1 MRELKN
7 KVAWITGA
15 SSGLGE
21 ALVYHMAKEKCK
33 IVLTSNEAE
42 KLQEVAERSG
52 LAPENYLV
60 LPLELENFDAEGA
73 VKQVADKFGG
83 IDILINNAGICQKDF
98 GEKTRESIERKIME
112 INYFAM
118 VKLTKA
124 CLPYLKKSKG
134 SVAAVGS
141 LNGLVGAPMLTTY
154 AASKF
159 AVKGY
164 FESLRYELEKYGV
177 QVLLIIPGFMKTDIT
192 IKSLTGDGSQFGQ
205 NSITNEIGL
214 SVEKCAGKICNA
226 LKKNKSSIRMGGLEH
241 LFPVISMF
249 FPGIH
254 FWIFRKLHKL

>member
-1 MRELKN
+1 MRNLKN
-7 KVAWITGA
+7 KIAWITGA

-21 ALVYHMAKEKCK
+21 AVVYRLAKENCK
-33 IVLTSNEAE
+33 IVLTSNEE
-42 KLQEVAERSG
+42 DKLEDVAKKSG
-52 LAPENYLV
+52 LRSENYLV
-60 LPLELENFDAEGA
+60 LPLELENFDAEAA
-73 VKQVADKFGG
+73 VRQVVDKFGG

-124 CLPYLKKSKG
+124 CLPYLKASKG

-214 SVEKCAGKICNA
+214 SVDKCANKICNA
-226 LKKNKSSIRMGGLEH
+226 LIKDKSYIRMGGLEH
-241 LFPVISMF
+241 LFPVVSMF

-254 FWIFRKLHKL
+254 FWVFRKLHKL

>member
-1 MRELKN
+1 
-7 KVAWITGA
+7 
-15 SSGLGE
+15 
-21 ALVYHMAKEKCK
+21 
-33 IVLTSNEAE
+33 
-42 KLQEVAERSG
+42 
-52 LAPENYLV
+52 
-60 LPLELENFDAEGA
+60 
-73 VKQVADKFGG
+73 
-83 IDILINNAGICQKDF
+83 
-98 GEKTRESIERKIME
+98 ME

-164 FESLRYELEKYGV
+164 FESLRYELEKYGI

-214 SVEKCAGKICNA
+214 TVDKCALKISNA
-226 LKKNKSSIRMGGLEH
+226 IKKNKSWIRMGRLEH
-241 LFPVISMF
+241 LFPVVSMF
-249 FPGIH
+249 FPNIH
-254 FWIFRKLHKL
+254 FWIFRKLHKM

>member
-1 MRELKN
+1 MRNLQN
-7 KVAWITGA
+7 KIAWITGA

-21 ALVYHMAKEKCK
+21 ALVYRMAKEHCK
-33 IVLTSNEAE
+33 IVLTSNEAD
-42 KLQEVAERSG
+42 KLKEVAEKSG
-52 LAPENYLV
+52 LSPENYLV
-60 LPLELENFDAEGA
+60 LPLELENFDAEAA
-73 VKQVADKFGG
+73 VQQVVDKFGG

-124 CLPYLKKSKG
+124 CLPHLKKSKG

-192 IKSLTGDGSQFGQ
+192 IKSLTGDGSAFGQ

-214 SVEKCAGKICNA
+214 SVDKCANKICNA
-226 LKKNKSSIRMGGLEH
+226 LKKDKTHIRMGGLEH

-249 FPGIH
+249 FPNLH